1 MKKRAIRVVSVAAR
15 GSTGESVRVDDGSL
29 ELEVRDFGPIVEAKV
44 ELRPL
49 TVFVGPSN
57 TGKSVLA
64 ILCYALHKFFRE
76 SDDFPLWFLHGSTY
90 RAHPGSKVLAQDVA
104 TVRSW
109 LEGVVAKGPRG
120 ETDSEALELPPAAVR
135 LVRSGLL
142 GRWDLRD
149 ELDSEIARCFG
160 VGNTADLVRHA
171 SRSGCSVTLR
181 HRPARAPRSAP
192 PFEYRFATR
201 ESDLMIRIPDEL
213 PLRLSGQ
220 RWMLAQDIVGVGP
233 ADPDQLVTR
242 LTSAVIPRLAGAAAR
257 RAWYLPAD
265 RSGVMHAHRAVVASL
280 VRRASRAGIAAE
292 EPIPALSGVL
302 GDFLELLVSLGD
314 GNGRPKG
321 TVLAGRLEEAL
332 LGGAVRMTRSDS
344 GYPLFSWQPEGWKE
358 ALPLA
363 RASSMVSELAPVVLW
378 LRHVAGPGDVL
389 IIEEPEAHLHP
400 AMQVAFAR
408 ELVRLVQ
415 SGVRVMVTTHSEW
428 ILDAFAN
435 LVRLSEAP
443 EAARSDLAD
452 AELALPAEQV
462 GAWFFEPR
470 RRPRGSIVRE
480 IGLDRDSGTFPS
492 GFGRVSEDLYN
503 QWADI
508 TNRIPQP

>member
-1 MKKRAIRVVSVAAR
+1 MLRP
-15 GSTGESVRVDDGSL
+15 DDGFL
-29 ELEVRDFGPIVEAKV
+29 ELQVRDFGPIVEATV

-64 ILCYALHKFFRE
+64 ILCYALHRFFRE
-76 SDDFPLWFLHGSTY
+76 PDHMFGWVWDGDPRQPMSVRPDTD
-90 RAHPGSKVLAQDVA
+90 AEDVTA
-104 TVRSW
+104 IRNW
-109 LEGVVAKGPRG
+109 LQTVVADGSIRKADA
-120 ETDSEALELPPAAVR
+120 EVLELPPAAVR
-135 LVRSGLL
+135 LVRSALMD
-142 GRWDLRD
+142 RPDLWN
-149 ELDSEIARCFG
+149 ELNGEIARCFG
-160 VGNTADLVRHA
+160 VGNTAELVRRA
-171 SRSGCSVTLR
+171 ARDGCSVTLR
-181 HRPARAPRSAP
+181 HRPASALPSAP
-192 PFEYRFATR
+192 PFECQFATK
-201 ESDLMIRIPDEL
+201 DHAFNVRIPDTL
-213 PLRLSGQ
+213 PLRLASGQ
-220 RWMLAQDIVGVGP
+220 WMLRRAIGGVGP
-233 ADPDQLVTR
+233 RSPGFLVSG
-242 LTSAVIPRLAGAAAR
+242 LTSAVVPQLAGAVAR

-280 VRRASRAGIAAE
+280 VRRASRAGITTE

-302 GDFLELLVSLGD
+302 ADFLELLVNLGE

-321 TVLAGRLEEAL
+321 TALAAQLEDSL
-332 LGGAVRMTRSDS
+332 LGGAVRMTQSDS
-344 GYPLFSWQPEGWKE
+344 GYPVFSWRPEGWK
-358 ALPLA
+358 ADLPLA